1 MTITN
6 FDSFKY
12 TTYLIIFSSDNLNLP
27 RSSLFILVWHQN
39 HELNLKERVN
49 PTTQIMYHHHN
60 HNHNQNGSLERRAQ
74 ASNGDIAAATTN
86 GNGVVGASNLNPT
99 TRLLGSPRGDH
110 MPDNYEDLPLDFNPL
125 VFTSLERHLPS
136 HILNLSRDLK
146 AHYMSNILLRYL
158 PHSERVR
165 VRLFFFFFSRCP
177 EAFFSLKMF
186 YFHISLIKIWFWSFW
201 VWRPYIFIF
210 LE

>member
-1 MTITN
+1 
-6 FDSFKY
+6 
-12 TTYLIIFSSDNLNLP
+12 
-27 RSSLFILVWHQN
+27 
-39 HELNLKERVN
+39 
-49 PTTQIMYHHHN
+49 MYHH

-165 VRLFFFFFSRCP
+165 VRIFFFSRCP
-177 EAFFSLKMF
+177 EAFFLFENVLLSYFFNKNLILKFLSMKTL
-186 YFHISLIKIWFWSFW
+186 YFHIS
-201 VWRPYIFIF
+201 
-210 LE
+210 